1 MLKRSL
7 PPLAHR
13 LRPQSLQEFVGQRHL
28 LGENGFI
35 ARMLAHG
42 HLDSMVFWG
51 PPGCGKTT
59 LAILLAGA
67 VEADFHRLSAVT
79 AGVGDIRKIAK
90 IGRENRESDH
100 RTVLFLDEIHR
111 FNKAQQDF
119 LLAPV
124 EEGSLILLGATT
136 ENPSFSIITPL
147 LSRAR
152 VAVLK
157 ALDLGE
163 SLVLLNSAV
172 VRLVADYG
180 RELKVEADVLER
192 IAGYAEGDA
201 RRGLNLLE
209 MAFINLESERNDL
222 TVVDLKPL
230 LEGRGLAYD
239 RDGEEHFNQ
248 ISAFIKSMRA
258 GDPDASLYWLGR
270 MLKAGEE
277 PLYLARRMIRFAS
290 EDIGNA
296 APQALQLA
304 INARQAYEVLGSPEG
319 ELALYQAAAYLTTA
333 PKSDAVYLAMKRIGQ
348 EIKRSGNQPVPMQV
362 RNAPTGLMQEL
373 GYGAGYVNPH
383 RDKMNPG
390 LIEALPEKLSSSSF
404 YQPAGNGYEATVCQ
418 RLNEREKLKRQLNSK
433 SQTANSLSS
442 VDSTSNKTKS

>member
-1 MLKRSL
+1 MLKKSL

-13 LRPQSLQEFVGQRHL
+13 LRPRDLSEFVGQRHL
-28 LGENGFI
+28 LGEKGFI
-35 ARMLAHG
+35 GMMLARG

-59 LAILLAGA
+59 LANLLAGA
-67 VEADFHRLSAVT
+67 VAADFHRLSAVT
-79 AGVGDIRKIAK
+79 AGVADIRKIAK
-90 IGRENRESDH
+90 TGRENREKGQ

-124 EEGSLILLGATT
+124 EEGALILLGATT

-147 LSRAR
+147 LSRVR

-157 ALDLGE
+157 ALSIE
-163 SLVLLNSAV
+163 MSLELLRKAVL
-172 VRLVADYG
+172 RLADDYG
-180 RELKVEADVLER
+180 RGVTVADGVLER
-192 IAGYAEGDA
+192 IAVFAEGDA

-209 MAFINLESERNDL
+209 TAFINLDPERCQL
-222 TVVDLKPL
+222 REEDLKPL
-230 LEGRGLAYD
+230 LTGRGLAYD

-258 GDPDASLYWLGR
+258 GDPDAALYWLGR
-270 MLKAGEE
+270 MLISGEE

-304 INARQAYEVLGSPEG
+304 INARQAYETLGSPEG
-319 ELALYQAAAYLTTA
+319 ELALYQVAAYLATA
-333 PKSDAVYLAMKRIGQ
+333 PKSDAVYLAMKRVIK
-348 EIKRSGNQPVPMQV
+348 EIKKSGNQPVPLQV
-362 RNAPTGLMQEL
+362 RNAPTGLLREL
-373 GYGAGYVNPH
+373 GYGSGYVNPH
-383 RDKMNPG
+383 RDKINPG
-390 LIEALPEKLSSSSF
+390 LIVALPEKLVGLSF
-404 YQPAGNGYEATVCQ
+404 YQPSENGYEATVNQ
-418 RLNEREKLKRQLNSK
+418 RLREREQLLRQLRSAAVPKPASASGSK
-433 SQTANSLSS
+433 S
-442 VDSTSNKTKS
+442 

>member
-1 MLKRSL
+1 MNRSL

-13 LRPQSLQEFVGQRHL
+13 LRPCNFAEFVGQEHL
-28 LGENGFI
+28 LGEKGFI
-35 ARMLAHG
+35 SLMLSHG
-42 HLDSMVFWG
+42 HLDSMVLWG

-59 LAILLAGA
+59 LAILLAG
-67 VEADFHRLSAVT
+67 VVKADFHQLSAVT
-79 AGVGDIRKIAK
+79 AGVADIRKIAK
-90 IGRENRESDH
+90 IGRENREQGH

-157 ALDLGE
+157 SLDRDAIFN
-163 SLVLLNSAV
+163 LLRKAMQ
-172 VRLVADYG
+172 RLADDYG
-180 RELKVEADVLER
+180 REIFMADEVLDR
-192 IAGYAEGDA
+192 IAAYAEGDA

-209 MAFINLESERNDL
+209 MAFINLDPEQTKL
-222 TVVDLKPL
+222 TTVDLKPL

-258 GDPDASLYWLGR
+258 GDPDAALYWLGR
-270 MLKAGEE
+270 MLESGEE

-290 EDIGNA
+290 EDVGNA

-304 INARQAYEVLGSPEG
+304 INARQAYATLGSPEG
-319 ELALYQAAAYLTTA
+319 ELALYQVAAYLTTA
-333 PKSDAVYLAMKRIGQ
+333 PKSDAVYLAMKRVVN
-348 EIKRSGNQPVPMQV
+348 EIKKSGNQPVPMQV
-362 RNAPTGLMQEL
+362 RNAPTGLMQDL
-373 GYGAGYVNPH
+373 GYGTGYVNPH
-383 RDKMNPG
+383 RDRINPG
-390 LIEALPEKLSSSSF
+390 LIAALPEKLAGTAF
-404 YQPAGNGYEATVCQ
+404 YQPTGNGYEATVCQ
-418 RLNEREKLKRQLNSK
+418 RLQEREQLLRQLQSAA
-433 SQTANSLSS
+433 TA
-442 VDSTSNKTKS
+442 DSTGKGPVSGSGAE

>member
-1 MLKRSL
+1 MLKKSL

-13 LRPQSLQEFVGQRHL
+13 LRPQSLQEFVGQGHL

-35 ARMLAHG
+35 TQMLAHE
-42 HLDSMVFWG
+42 HLDSMIFWG

-67 VEADFHRLSAVT
+67 VEADFYQLSAVT

-90 IGRENRESDH
+90 AGRENRERDR

-124 EEGSLILLGATT
+124 EEGSLVLLGATT

-157 ALDLGE
+157 ALDSVE
-163 SLVLLNSAV
+163 SQILLRNAV
-172 VRLVADYG
+172 VRLNVDYG
-180 RELKVEADVLER
+180 REIAVAEEVIKRVAD
-192 IAGYAEGDA
+192 YAEGDA
-201 RRGLNLLE
+201 RRGLNFLE
-209 MAFINLESERNDL
+209 MAFINLDSERVDL
-222 TVVDLKPL
+222 TVADLGTL
-230 LEGRGLAYD
+230 LVGRELAYD
-239 RDGEEHFNQ
+239 RDGEEHYNQ

-270 MLKAGEE
+270 MLQAGEE

-290 EDIGNA
+290 EDVGNA

-304 INARQAYEVLGSPEG
+304 INARQAYETLGSPEG
-319 ELALYQAAAYLTTA
+319 ELALFQVAAYLATA
-333 PKSDAVYLAMKRIGQ
+333 PKSDAVYLAMKRVMK

-362 RNAPTGLMQEL
+362 RNAPTGLMQGL
-373 GYGAGYVNPH
+373 GYGEGYVNPH
-383 RDKMNPG
+383 RDRVNPG
-390 LIEALPEKLSSSSF
+390 LIEALPEKLHDPSF
-404 YQPAGNGYEATVCQ
+404 YQPSENGYEITVRQ
-418 RLNEREKLKRQLNSK
+418 RMAEREKIKREAISAAQP
-433 SQTANSLSS
+433 AAAGSS
-442 VDSTSNKTKS
+442 GSRGDRS

>member
-1 MLKRSL
+1 MKRSL

-13 LRPQSLQEFVGQRHL
+13 LRPQSLEEFVGQRHL
-28 LGENGFI
+28 LGEEGFI
-35 ARMLAHG
+35 TRMLARG
-42 HLDSMVFWG
+42 HLDSMIFWG

-59 LAILLAGA
+59 LAMLLSGA

-79 AGVGDIRKIAK
+79 AGVADIRKIAK
-90 IGRENRESDH
+90 VGRDNREQGR

-124 EEGSLILLGATT
+124 EEGALLLLGATT

-157 ALDLGE
+157 ALDLL
-163 SLVLLNSAV
+163 SSRTLLDKAV
-172 VRLVADYG
+172 IRLEADYG
-180 RELKVEADVLER
+180 RRLVVEDEVLEK
-192 IAGYAEGDA
+192 IALYAEGDA
-201 RRGLNLLE
+201 RRGLNFLE
-209 MAFINLESERNDL
+209 MAFINLDPGRTDL
-222 TVVDLKPL
+222 NLSDLAAL
-230 LEGRGLAYD
+230 LDGRELVYD

-258 GDPDASLYWLGR
+258 GDADAALYWLGR

-304 INARQAYEVLGSPEG
+304 INGRQAYETLGSPEG
-319 ELALYQAAAYLTTA
+319 ELALYQVAAYLTTA
-333 PKSDAVYLAMKRIGQ
+333 PKSDAVYLAMKRVAK

-383 RDKMNPG
+383 RDKINPAM
-390 LIEALPEKLSSSSF
+390 IEALPEELCGISF
-404 YQPAGNGYEATVCQ
+404 YEPSENGYEATVRQ
-418 RLNEREKLKRQLNSK
+418 RLKEREQLKKRLPAK
-433 SQTANSLSS
+433 G
-442 VDSTSNKTKS
+442 D

>member
-1 MLKRSL
+1 MKKSL

-13 LRPQSLQEFVGQRHL
+13 LRPQTLAEFVGQHHL
-28 LGENGFI
+28 LGEAGFI
-35 ARMLAHG
+35 ARMLARG
-42 HLDSMVFWG
+42 HLDSMIFWG

-59 LAILLAGA
+59 LAMLLAGA
-67 VEADFHRLSAVT
+67 VEADLHRLSAVT
-79 AGVGDIRKIAK
+79 AGVADIRKIAK
-90 IGRENRESDH
+90 IGRDNLVTGG

-124 EEGSLILLGATT
+124 EEGALILLGATT

-157 ALDLGE
+157 ALDLKA
-163 SLVLLNSAV
+163 SHALLNKAV
-172 VRLVADYG
+172 ARLETDYG
-180 RELKVEADVLER
+180 RQLEVAEAVLEK
-192 IAGYAEGDA
+192 IAVYAEGDA
-201 RRGLNLLE
+201 RRGLNFLE
-209 MAFINLESERNDL
+209 MAFINLDPERSNLTPADL
-222 TVVDLKPL
+222 AALLDGRDLV
-230 LEGRGLAYD
+230 YD

-258 GDPDASLYWLGR
+258 GDPDAALYWLGR
-270 MLKAGEE
+270 MLKSGEE

-290 EDIGNA
+290 EDVGNA

-304 INARQAYEVLGSPEG
+304 INARQAYETLGSPEG
-319 ELALYQAAAYLTTA
+319 ELALYQVAAYLATA
-333 PKSDAVYLAMKRIGQ
+333 PKSDAVYLAMKRVAK
-348 EIKRSGNQPVPMQV
+348 EIKKSGNQPVPMQV

-383 RDKMNPG
+383 RDEINPV
-390 LIEALPEKLSSSSF
+390 LIEALPEKLSGASF
-404 YQPAGNGYEATVCQ
+404 YEPAGHGYEATVLQ
-418 RLNEREKLKRQLNSK
+418 RLKEREQLKKKLQAKG
-433 SQTANSLSS
+433 
-442 VDSTSNKTKS
+442 

>member
-1 MLKRSL
+1 MNKSL

-13 LRPQSLQEFVGQRHL
+13 LRPQSLEEFAGQYHL
-28 LGENGFI
+28 LGEDGFI
-35 ARMLAHG
+35 SRMLARG
-42 HLDSMVFWG
+42 HLDSMIFWG

-59 LAILLAGA
+59 LAMLLAGA

-79 AGVGDIRKIAK
+79 AGVADIRKIAQ
-90 IGRENRESDH
+90 IGRKNLAAGG

-157 ALDLGE
+157 ALDLPASR
-163 SLVLLNSAV
+163 SLLEKAV
-172 VRLVADYG
+172 SRLEIDYG
-180 RELKVEADVLER
+180 RRFSVAKEVLAK
-192 IAGYAEGDA
+192 IAIYAEGDA

-209 MAFINLESERNDL
+209 MAFINLNPERIDL
-222 TVVDLKPL
+222 TLADLAAL
-230 LEGRGLAYD
+230 LDGRELVYD

-258 GDPDASLYWLGR
+258 GDPDAALYWLGR
-270 MLKAGEE
+270 MLQAGEE

-304 INARQAYEVLGSPEG
+304 INARQAYEILGSPEG
-319 ELALYQAAAYLTTA
+319 ELALYQVAAYLATA
-333 PKSDAVYLAMKRIGQ
+333 PKSDAVYLAMKRITK
-348 EIKRSGNQPVPMQV
+348 EIKKSGNQPVPMQV

-383 RDKMNPG
+383 REKINPV
-390 LIEALPEKLSSSSF
+390 LIEALPEKLSGASF
-404 YQPAGNGYEATVCQ
+404 YEPAGNGYEATVLQ
-418 RLNEREKLKRQLNSK
+418 RLKEREQLKK
-433 SQTANSLSS
+433 SC
-442 VDSTSNKTKS
+442 K